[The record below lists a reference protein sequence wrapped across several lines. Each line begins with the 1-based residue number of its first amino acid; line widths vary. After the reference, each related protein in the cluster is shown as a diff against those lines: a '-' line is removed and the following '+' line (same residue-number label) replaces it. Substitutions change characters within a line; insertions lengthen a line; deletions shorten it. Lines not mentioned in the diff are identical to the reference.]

1 MNNGYLYSFFS
12 KDSSKGLFFKEFLTS
27 YNSLK
32 KVLPES
38 KVCIH
43 TNIEFDNCYGI
54 DHVIYD
60 NDIDKRDICK
70 AYGLLDSP
78 FDNTIYL
85 DTDTCIH
92 KNTIND
98 IFIALKDFSF
108 CAAHGAQNACGTIY
122 PDFNCGLIGARGD
135 PDTRSKIQNW
145 IDIYNEDSKKKIE
158 KLKHKKLN
166 FHQETAQIS
175 FRKLFLQSKKD
186 FYILPQYFNYRWSH
200 IKSYVNQ
207 AILTHDHS
215 FKKNVVTQKIIN
227 SYKKNL

>member
-12 KDSSKGLFFKEFLTS
+12 KDKYKGLFFKEFLKS

-43 TNIEFDNCYGI
+43 TNIKFENSYGI
-54 DHVIYD
+54 DHVIH
-60 NDIDKRDICK
+60 NNNFPHSSICK
-70 AYGLLDSP
+70 AYGLLSSP

-85 DTDTCIH
+85 DTDTFIH
-92 KNTIND
+92 KPSID
-98 IFIALKDFSF
+98 QIFIALKDFYF
-108 CAAHGAQNACGTIY
+108 CAAHGTQNACGSIY
-122 PDFNCGLIGARGD
+122 PDFNTGVIGFKKSYDSLEKVKSWINYHDDFASELI
-135 PDTRSKIQNW
+135 
-145 IDIYNEDSKKKIE
+145 
-158 KLKHKKLN
+158 LKNRIKQKSDLHN
-166 FHQETAQIS
+166 DQFS

-215 FKKNVVTQKIIN
+215 FKKDVVTRKIIN
-227 SYKKNL
+227 SYKKTL